1 MSTHPFEDFPTN
13 DQADA
18 GNYQEYVARLA
29 VEIRARQEAKTI
41 VAAQGSKVAALPAMS
56 NLTARLAAPRVD
68 EQWRIRGLWP
78 TGGRVN
84 LAAVYKAGKTT
95 LVGNLVRAVLDG
107 TPFLGEF
114 DVEAI
119 PERDGP
125 SIVVFDFEMTENQ
138 LLDWYESIGI
148 EHTDGA
154 EILPLRGNAGAFDF
168 LTPAVREQLVE
179 RYAGAHTYVLDP
191 AGPVLAA
198 LGLDENSNTDVQR
211 FLSTW
216 DQFVM
221 ELGGRESFVTIH
233 AGHNG
238 DRARGASAFLG
249 SGDAIWTMTRQGDN
263 AEDPRF
269 LKAIG
274 RGVDLPERSLE
285 LDKTTNRLFLGHTSR
300 AEVKQNQDAEKAF
313 PFVLAALEK
322 YGPGTQDDL
331 WDKVRK
337 FHHKDTNDHW
347 EITRAPFRNALPLMA
362 QRGQI
367 EKIPLVPR
375 GVRYKLPPGQRGL
388 AD

>member
-1 MSTHPFEDFPTN
+1 MT
-13 DQADA
+13 ADDYTDDLPSNGDA
-18 GNYQEYVARLA
+18 ETAEGLWQGRVRDKVADM
-29 VEIRARQEAKTI
+29 RATQEARR
-41 VAAQGSKVAALPAMS
+41 VLAAEGSKVAALPTMT

-95 LVGNLVRAVLDG
+95 LVGNLVRSLLDG
-107 TPFLGEF
+107 TPFLDEF
-114 DVEAI
+114 DVEAL

-148 EHTDGA
+148 GHTDGA
-154 EILPLRGNAGAFDF
+154 EILPLRGHAGAFDF
-168 LTPAVREQLVE
+168 LTPTVRDQLVE

-221 ELGGRESFVTIH
+221 ELGGRESFVTVH

-263 AEDPRF
+263 ADDPRF

-285 LDKTTNRLFLGHTSR
+285 LDKRTNRLSLGTTTR
-300 AEVKQNQDAEKAF
+300 AEARTAERAEAAF
-313 PFVLAALEK
+313 PYVLAALEK
-322 YGPGTQDDL
+322 YGPGTVDEL
-331 WDKVRK
+331 WDKVHR
-337 FHHKDTNDHW
+337 FHNKGMNDHW
-347 EITRAPFRNALPLMA
+347 EVTRAPFRAAAPLMA
-362 QRGQI
+362 KRGQL
-367 EKIPLVPR
+367 KTTQLVPR
-375 GVRYKLPPGQRGL
+375 GTRYSLP
-388 AD
+388 